1 MRTCKVTCGP
11 HYDADTTVAVLE
23 PKSYILFHEKGI
35 MNYGMSSRNA
45 CVPHKLQSFPNALE
59 RNDVT

>member
-1 MRTCKVTCGP
+1 MRTYKVTCGL

-35 MNYGMSSRNA
+35 MNYG
-45 CVPHKLQSFPNALE
+45 
-59 RNDVT
+59 